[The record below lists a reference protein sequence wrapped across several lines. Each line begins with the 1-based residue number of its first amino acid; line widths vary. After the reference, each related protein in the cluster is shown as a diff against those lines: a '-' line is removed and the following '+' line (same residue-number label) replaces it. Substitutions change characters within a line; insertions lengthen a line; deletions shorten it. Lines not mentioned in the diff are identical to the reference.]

1 MKAEAEVP
9 ALALAD
15 IEIHAVT
22 VEVIAQSAEDG
33 TLKAD
38 AEMLEAAMTMLYMVV
53 GEEAAVV
60 WAEALAD
67 AKAQAGAPSAISVAE
82 PISVNTTAPP
92 AQVPSSIMMCQ
103 HYLCTYVNYSII
115 RL

>member
-1 MKAEAEVP
+1 MKAEAKVP
-9 ALALAD
+9 ALAD
-15 IEIHAVT
+15 EVIERNAVA
-22 VEVIAQSAEDG
+22 VEVIAESAEDG

-38 AEMLEAAMTMLYMVV
+38 AEMLEAAVTMLYMVV

-67 AKAQAGAPSAISVAE
+67 AKAQAGAPSAISVAQ

-103 HYLCTYVNYSII
+103 HYLCTYVNCTIM